1 MTSPEE
7 PPDPQPAIAN
17 LPLWKSFSV
26 GLFGSIFFAVVIAIL
41 LNYSRAAIGLD
52 LSESTT
58 TIIGWV
64 IFLPFYLVVMVSLW
78 KCAYNTSR
86 PFLGYLARGYTVVST
101 LFLVAIFVTI
111 MLE

>member
-1 MTSPEE
+1 MISPEE
-7 PPDPQPAIAN
+7 SPTPRPTIAN

-26 GLFGSIFFAVVIAIL
+26 GLFGSIFFGGVLAIL

-58 TIIGWV
+58 AIIGWV

-86 PFLGYLARGYTVVST
+86 PFLGHLARGYAVVST
-101 LFLVAIFVTI
+101 LFLVSIFVTI
-111 MLE
+111 LLD